1 MRSSKKENADY
12 QSTNQ
17 LETGENKPVF
27 GSWNSPLETEKLT
40 KPKIEK
46 IGHFI
51 FDLGD
56 LGFTMVSQIKNKRF
70 TFAEFLCLQT
80 ISNYKKSQNIK
91 SLSQNIKNLFQ
102 NIKSLFQNIKSV
114 ATIR

>member
-40 KPKIEK
+40 KPIEK

-56 LGFTMVSQIKNKRF
+56 LAAKMRNFGHSISVLGDPAPNKMF
-70 TFAEFLCLQT
+70 VNF
-80 ISNYKKSQNIK
+80 
-91 SLSQNIKNLFQ
+91 
-102 NIKSLFQNIKSV
+102 
-114 ATIR
+114 